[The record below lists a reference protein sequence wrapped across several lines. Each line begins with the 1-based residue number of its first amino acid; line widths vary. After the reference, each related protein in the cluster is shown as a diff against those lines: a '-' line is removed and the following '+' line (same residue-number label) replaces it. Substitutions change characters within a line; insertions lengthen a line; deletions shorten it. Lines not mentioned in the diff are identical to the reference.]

1 MRNALTKHEVLDLL
15 VEAIVLKLRDLMMLV
30 LKSEQEIVHYTFSLF
45 PTLVMTTV
53 ILGVIIPLNYI
64 YILW

>member
-1 MRNALTKHEVLDLL
+1 MMRNALTKHEVLDLL

-30 LKSEQEIVHYTFSLF
+30 LKSEQGIVHYTFSLF
-45 PTLVMTTV
+45 PTV

-64 YILW
+64 YIMVGFI